1 MRADLNYAA
10 KIIHVS
16 DAHLSLLPVSLLWLL
31 FPFHPLLTDHI

>member
-16 DAHLSLLPVSLLWLL
+16 DAHLSLPVSLLWLL
-31 FPFHPLLTDHI
+31 LPFHPLLIDHI